1 MSKNTKDKGQAA
13 AGKSEPP
20 NEQEEAI
27 RAALAALSLRHRK
40 FVETYCTNGFNATA
54 AYIAAGYSPKGA
66 ASSASQLQRNPKV
79 AHARDL
85 VLATSQMSPA
95 ELLSRISDDATATM
109 LPFLK
114 VEETTRGQHTRHQLR
129 IDFST
134 PEAQAALRWVRRV
147 KIEQTKWGEQV
158 TFELVD
164 DQRAKDM
171 LARAHKLFVDRQE
184 ISVSGVTAPESYIP
198 DNGRGPKREGA

>member
-1 MSKNTKDKGQAA
+1 MSKDNKNNRQVA

-20 NEQEEAI
+20 NEQDEAI
-27 RAALAALSLRHRK
+27 RAALADLSPRWRQ
-40 FVETYCTNGFNATA
+40 FVEVYCTNGFNGTA
-54 AYIAAGYSPKGA
+54 AYIAAGYKPKGA
-66 ASSASQLQRNPKV
+66 MSAASRLLRNVKV
-79 AHARDL
+79 ARARDL
-85 VLATSQMSPA
+85 LLAASQMSVA

-158 TFELVD
+158 SFELVD

-198 DNGRGPKREGA
+198 DNGRGPKKEGA